1 MKIIKDIE
9 SLRLW
14 VAKEKQFGHTIG
26 FVPTMGFLHEGH
38 LSLVKSAKAETDCVV
53 VSIFVNPTQ
62 FGPGEDLD
70 AYPRDFEGDQKKLE
84 NEGVDVLFYPSVEE
98 MYPQGFNTYV
108 TVEGSITKA
117 LCGRSR
123 PTHFKGVTTVVNK
136 LFSMVEPHKAFFGQK
151 DAQQVAVI
159 QKMVRDLNMNL
170 EIVAC
175 PIQREADGLAMSSR
189 NAYLS
194 EDQRKDALVLYE
206 SLKLAKEMIEKGQRK
221 SIKIIESM
229 VDKIK
234 SVDYA
239 IIDYIEIVD
248 PYTLEAVEVIEG
260 EILIALAVKIGKP
273 RLIDNMKLEVSSC
286 Y

>member
-14 VAKEKQFGHTIG
+14 TAKEKQFGHTIG

-38 LSLVKSAKAETDCVV
+38 LSLVKTAKAETDCVV

-70 AYPRDFEGDQKKLE
+70 AYPRDFEGDQEKLE
-84 NEGVDVLFYPSVEE
+84 KEGVDVLFYPSVEE

-170 EIVAC
+170 EVVAC

-194 EDQRKDALVLYE
+194 QDQRKDALVLYE
-206 SLKLAKEMIEKGQRK
+206 SLNLAKEMIEKGQRK

-229 VDKIK
+229 VDKIN

>member
-1 MKIIKDIE
+1 MIIIEDIA
-9 SLRLW
+9 SLRSWLD
-14 VAKEKQFGHTIG
+14 EKKARGNTIG

-38 LSLVKSAKAETDCVV
+38 LSLVKEAKAQSDIVV
-53 VSIFVNPTQ
+53 VSIFVNPSQ

-70 AYPRDFEGDQKKLE
+70 AYPRDLEGDQEKLKSQ
-84 NEGVDVLFYPSVEE
+84 GVDVLFYPSVKV
-98 MYPQGFNTYV
+98 MYPDGFNTNV
-108 TVEGSITKA
+108 TVEGSITTA

-136 LFSMVEPHKAFFGQK
+136 LFNMVSPHKAFFGQK

-159 QKMVRDLNMNL
+159 QKMVRDLNMNI
-170 EIVAC
+170 EVVPC
-175 PIQREADGLAMSSR
+175 PIQREPDGLAMSSR
-189 NAYLS
+189 NAYLT
-194 EDQRKDALVLYE
+194 ETQRKDALVLHE
-206 SLKLAKEMIEKGQRK
+206 SLKLAKEMIDKGERK

-229 VDKIK
+229 VDKIN

-239 IIDYIEIVD
+239 IIDYIEIVN
-248 PYTLEAVEVIEG
+248 PYTLEALDFIEG
-260 EILIALAVKIGKP
+260 EVLIALAVKIGKP